1 MKKVESMVGN
11 PFVTTGYAGAEFFC
25 DREKET
31 EDIIRL
37 LTNGN
42 NVALISPRRLG
53 KTDLL
58 RHCFGQDAIKDHY
71 YTFIVDIYS
80 TKSVAEMVSKMGS
93 VILETLKSRGKK
105 AWEGFLSVL
114 ASVRSEISFDMN
126 GLPSW
131 TMSVGDMETPDTT
144 LGEIFSYLNNAD
156 RPCIVAIDEFQQIT
170 KYADENIES
179 ALRTHVQYCNNANF
193 VFSGSRQHLMGAMF
207 TSPARPFYQSVTI
220 YALKRLPLDKYVSFC
235 KRLFES
241 RNRHLADGVVEQLY
255 TRFDGITYYIQ
266 RVMNELFSLTPPNG
280 ICSSDAI
287 EGAVQNI
294 IDVSSPI
301 YEDLLYQLPEKQSRV
316 LVAIGKEHRAESIT
330 SGKFVKKHGLL
341 SPNSV
346 KSAVPALIDKGL
358 LTMDKGVYQVYDKF
372 FNIWLEK
379 NI

>member
-1 MKKVESMVGN
+1 MKEVESMVGN

-58 RHCFGQDAIKDHY
+58 RHCFGQDAIKDYY

-170 KYADENIES
+170 KYADENIEA
-179 ALRTHVQYCNNANF
+179 ALRTHIQYCNNAKF

-280 ICSSDAI
+280 ICSNDAI

-358 LTMDKGVYQVYDKF
+358 LTMDKGIYQVYDKF

-379 NI
+379 NV